1 MKYAIALYV
10 IWNIITFSI
19 MGIDKYKAKNNK
31 WRISENTLLITAI
44 FMGGIGSLTGSRVFR
59 HKTQKTKFKILLPFS
74 VLLNLSVIVYIYY
87 KSTMIY

>member
-10 IWNIITFSI
+10 IWNIITFSM

-31 WRISENTLLITAI
+31 WRISEATLLITAI
-44 FMGGIGSLTGSRVFR
+44 FMGGIGSLTGSKFFR
-59 HKTQKTKFKILLPFS
+59 HKTQKIKFKILLPFS

-87 KSTMIY
+87 RITMIH